1 VRFEPGIPVEVELVP
16 LTGARV
22 VPGLRGETGGALD
35 A

>member
-1 VRFEPGIPVEVELVP
+1 PVEVELVP
-16 LTGARV
+16 VAGARI

>member
-1 VRFEPGIPVEVELVP
+1 ELVP
-16 LTGARV
+16 LAGARI